1 MRTLVPSAITHR
13 RPAPAPAPARAQ
25 HQYHTKIDD
34 LIERTLSGMVSGLV
48 AKLVSVLEA
57 VIAKLGR
64 YDEGSLIGSIL
75 SFTVS
80 KRSVFFFLLCISLYI
95 DCGRWLLVMLSPL
108 GNAQQ

>member
-1 MRTLVPSAITHR
+1 MLFDISQLSICDPPLSTYLPPTPTPPAIAH
-13 RPAPAPAPARAQ
+13 PAPAPPRPQ

-75 SFTVS
+75 SFTVR
-80 KRSVFFFLLCISLYI
+80 KRPDARC
-95 DCGRWLLVMLSPL
+95 W
-108 GNAQQ
+108 